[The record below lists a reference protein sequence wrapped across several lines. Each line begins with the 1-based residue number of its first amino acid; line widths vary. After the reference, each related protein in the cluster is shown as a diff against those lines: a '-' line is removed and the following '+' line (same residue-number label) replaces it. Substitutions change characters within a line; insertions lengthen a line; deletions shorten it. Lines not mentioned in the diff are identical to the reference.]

1 MKESAQIAHT
11 VAKTFLSQVDADND
25 YLQKAHIHVHVP
37 EVSNIWPWV
46 GSLAVLWLGRRTC
59 DQ

>member
-37 EVSNIWPWV
+37 EVSNIWP
-46 GSLAVLWLGRRTC
+46 
-59 DQ
+59 